1 MTTNKYFNNFAYARE
16 QDLVEDLT
24 IEAIKIYGH
33 EVKYLPRTL
42 QREDA
47 LFGEDTLS
55 KFDDAIGIEMY
66 IKNVEGFEGEGDFLS
81 KFNLEIRDQI
91 TFTVARKRFDQARSE
106 KLTTEVGYNYLQE
119 EANTA
124 APSRQYL
131 TTSANTSSFGIQI
144 ESGTDEGYA
153 ITTNRPT
160 EGDLIFFP
168 MVQKLFEIKFVEHE
182 QVFYQNGRLQT
193 YDIKCELFAYS
204 NERIDTG
211 DSTIDAIED
220 NLSTDLLN
228 NELMLDLSSGEGKI
242 LNEDGDSI
250 LIEFRL
256 EDVQTTANNELFS
269 SNKDSTISS
278 ESIIDFSERNP
289 FGEIDRF

>member
-55 KFDDAIGIEMY
+55 KFDDAIGVEMY

-106 KLTTEVGYNYLQE
+106 KLTTEVGYNYVQE

-168 MVQKLFEIKFVEHE
+168 LVQNSASDEI
-182 QVFYQNGRLQT
+182 L
-193 YDIKCELFAYS
+193 S
-204 NERIDTG
+204 NRC
-211 DSTIDAIED
+211 AKKWRV
-220 NLSTDLLN
+220 L
-228 NELMLDLSSGEGKI
+228 
-242 LNEDGDSI
+242 
-250 LIEFRL
+250 EFRVTTSKSAHQIQRL
-256 EDVQTTANNELFS
+256 ERVFALLIVVS
-269 SNKDSTISS
+269 K
-278 ESIIDFSERNP
+278 
-289 FGEIDRF
+289 

>member
-1 MTTNKYFNNFAYARE
+1 M
-16 QDLVEDLT
+16 
-24 IEAIKIYGH
+24 
-33 EVKYLPRTL
+33 
-42 QREDA
+42 
-47 LFGEDTLS
+47 
-55 KFDDAIGIEMY
+55 
-66 IKNVEGFEGEGDFLS
+66 
-81 KFNLEIRDQI
+81 
-91 TFTVARKRFDQARSE
+91 
-106 KLTTEVGYNYLQE
+106 
-119 EANTA
+119 
-124 APSRQYL
+124 
-131 TTSANTSSFGIQI
+131 
-144 ESGTDEGYA
+144 
-153 ITTNRPT
+153 
-160 EGDLIFFP
+160 
-168 MVQKLFEIKFVEHE
+168 
-182 QVFYQNGRLQT
+182 QT

>member
-1 MTTNKYFNNFAYARE
+1 MPVNKYFNNFSYARE
-16 QDLVEDLT
+16 QDLIEDLN
-24 IEAIKIYGH
+24 IKVYGH

-42 QREDA
+42 EREDA
-47 LFGEDTLS
+47 LFAEDTLS
-55 KFDDAIGIEMY
+55 KFDDAIEIEMY
-66 IKNVEGFEGEGDFLS
+66 IKNVEGFEGEGDLLS
-81 KFNLEIRDQI
+81 KFNLEIRDQV

-106 KLTTEVGYNYLQE
+106 KLTTEVGYNYVQE

-124 APSRQYL
+124 APSRQFL
-131 TTSANTSSFGIQI
+131 TTSANTSSFGIQL

-168 MVQKLFEIKFVEHE
+168 LVNKLFEIKFVEHE
-182 QVFYQNGRLQT
+182 SLFYQTGRLQT
-193 YDIKCELFAYS
+193 YDIKCELFTYS

-228 NELMLDLSSGEGKI
+228 NELLLDLASGDGKL
-242 LNEDGDSI
+242 LNEDGDS
-250 LIEFRL
+250 LLVEFRL
-256 EDVQTTANNELFS
+256 ESVQTTANNELFG
-269 SNKDSTISS
+269 SNQDSTISS
-278 ESIIDFSERNP
+278 DSIIDFSESNP
-289 FGEIDRF
+289 FGDIDRF